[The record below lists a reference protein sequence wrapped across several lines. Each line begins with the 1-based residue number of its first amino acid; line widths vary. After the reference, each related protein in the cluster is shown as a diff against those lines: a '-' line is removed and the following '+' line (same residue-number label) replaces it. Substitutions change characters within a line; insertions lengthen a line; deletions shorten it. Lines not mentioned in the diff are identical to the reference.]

1 MIFIKEKSMKNLF
14 ELSEEEKNSIRGL
27 HESYKS
33 KPGTKLI
40 WEQTED
46 VTLNKLNEKIKNVL
60 LSNKNKVYQNVTVTI
75 SPKGN
80 GMSLEFASQTNPNN
94 TSIID
99 VPASGVGVFEKNVS
113 NFNVTFKTLKLSEV
127 YSEIFDND
135 PTLNQLYNN
144 DNSVKSQMDNAFV
157 PLYIYSE
164 NNGRI
169 SASNNENNRKNR
181 KSNKF
186 VEGDVTT
193 LDKFYNNAGADF
205 GVGNSIISVGFG
217 GFISDLGKIKIKK
230 TGPVPPPEPPPV
242 ANSFDFELEN
252 SFIFDTIDLYPESLE
267 KYNQKKKQL
276 QTFLEMVIK
285 SQLNNTKNTSIAEIL
300 NTNVIIEGYASID
313 GDPNENISKA
323 EKLYEPCR
331 GSGKGTRKDYN
342 LCLSQKRAEYIAN
355 DLNNFIGPIKFPDGR
370 TISGAFPNGFK
381 NWAVGVG
388 KGETTQFVD
397 KKWPNTKN
405 TDETA
410 PNRRIVFTPKLVA
423 NIKE

>member
-1 MIFIKEKSMKNLF
+1 MRNIF
-14 ELSEEEKNSIRGL
+14 ELSEEEKNKIRGL

-33 KPGTKLI
+33 KPGTKII

-80 GMSLEFASQTNPNN
+80 GISLEFASQTNPNN

-99 VPASGVGVFEKNVS
+99 VPASGVQGVYEKKVS

-217 GFISDLGKIKIKK
+217 NIISDLGEIKINK
-230 TGPVPPPEPPPV
+230 TGPVTPPNPNTKIVDEF
-242 ANSFDFELEN
+242 SFTLTDPFEFDEDVLTSEGKNNLNFELEKLYD
-252 SFIFDTIDLYPESLE
+252 FIQICFDKGKL
-267 KYNQKKKQL
+267 NQ
-276 QTFLEMVIK
+276 
-285 SQLNNTKNTSIAEIL
+285 IL
-300 NTNVIIEGYASID
+300 DTNVVVKGFASSD
-313 GDPNENISKA
+313 GDPSSNQIG
-323 EKLYEPCR
+323 KLQACQNTKTR
-331 GSGKGTRKDYN
+331 GEYDK
-342 LCLSQKRAEYIAN
+342 CLSQKRADLIAKT
-355 DLNNFIGPIKFPDGR
+355 LNNYLSNIEVEQPTGKVTVGSLYQR
-370 TISGAFPNGFK
+370 GVE
-381 NWAVGVG
+381 NWANPIGVG
-388 KGETTQFVD
+388 QDSSKTGIDWKTPHKSSD
-397 KKWPNTKN
+397 
-405 TDETA
+405 TA
-410 PNRRIVFTPKLVA
+410 KDRRVEFTPTLS
-423 NIKE
+423 IKN